1 MKLGYLYRGK
11 NRKGMIKK
19 LLLTLLSALF
29 LALPWWGC
37 GGWSLF
43 IAFVPLLLLGDMR
56 PRFYWLWAALA
67 FTLWNVS
74 TTWWVGI
81 ATPVATFG
89 IPLGSLFFTLLP
101 FMIFHRFRFRA
112 PQPIAW
118 ALFVTLWIAFEALFM
133 NNEISFPWLTLGYG
147 FADTPQIVQWY
158 ELTGSFG
165 GSLWVLVG
173 NILFYL
179 LWKNWPAR
187 RWQAALP
194 AILWIALPIAAS
206 LVRYATYKEAEN
218 PVEVAVVQP
227 NIDPYN
233 EKFGTLTADQQ
244 RDIILD
250 LAKDA
255 PHDAEFIVTP
265 ETSFDGD
272 FWLGGLNG
280 NAEIDTLRRFMARFP
295 KAELIAGAT
304 TLLRYDA
311 KMPHKRWTR
320 TDPLWG
326 ISYDI
331 YNSALGISA
340 ADPQVQVY
348 HKSKLVVGA
357 ELFPYPKVFGALKF
371 LNIDLGGISGS
382 LGMQEHRSLIT
393 NPEGIRAGVAI
404 CYESVYGG
412 YYTEY
417 VRRGAQ
423 VMFIITNDGWWGDTP
438 GYRQHFSFARL
449 RAVETRRSIAR
460 SANTGIS
467 GLIDQRGDVI
477 DRIGWDERALLTGRI
492 NANDTLTPY
501 VRGGDYIVR
510 LCLLVLGLC
519 LLYYV
524 AWRFRKR
531 SLLLEE

>member
-1 MKLGYLYRGK
+1 ML
-11 NRKGMIKK
+11 KK
-19 LLLTLLSALF
+19 LLLTLLSALL

-43 IAFVPLLLLGDMR
+43 FAFVPLLILGDRR
-56 PRFYWLWAALA
+56 PRFYWLWVLIA

-89 IPLGSLFFTLLP
+89 IPMGSLFFTLLP
-101 FMIFHRFRFRA
+101 FMIFHWFRGRA
-112 PQPIAW
+112 PQPVAW
-118 ALFVTLWIAFEALFM
+118 GLFVTLWIAFEALFM

-173 NILFYL
+173 NILFYGV
-179 LWKNWPAR
+179 WKNWR
-187 RWQAALP
+187 TRHWRAALP
-194 AILWIALPIAAS
+194 AILWVVIPVGAS
-206 LVRYATYKEAEN
+206 LIRYATYKETEN
-218 PVEVAVVQP
+218 PVRVAVVQP
-227 NIDPYN
+227 NFDPYN
-233 EKFGTLTADQQ
+233 EKFNGLSYAQQ

-250 LAKDA
+250 LAKKA
-255 PHDAEFIVTP
+255 PADVEFIVAP
-265 ETSFDGD
+265 ETALDAD
-272 FWLGGLNG
+272 FWLNEIDR
-280 NAEIDTLRRFMARFP
+280 NTEIDTLRKFMARFP
-295 KAELIAGAT
+295 QAELVTGAT
-304 TLLRYDA
+304 TFLRYDEGMA
-311 KMPHKRWTR
+311 HKRWTR
-320 TDPLWG
+320 TDPQWG
-326 ISYDI
+326 LSYDI

-340 ADPQVQVY
+340 ADPKVQIY

-382 LGMQEHRSLIT
+382 LGIQEHRTLIT
-393 NPEGIRAGVAI
+393 NPEGTRAGVAI
-404 CYESVYGG
+404 CYESVYCG

-438 GYRQHFSFARL
+438 GYRQHFRFARL
-449 RAVETRRSIAR
+449 RAVETRRAIAR

-467 GLIDQRGDVI
+467 GFINQRGDVI
-477 DRIGWDERALLTGRI
+477 DSTGWDERALLTGEI
-492 NANDTLTPY
+492 NANDALTPY

-510 LCLLVLGLC
+510 LSLLVLGLC